1 MAELTRRQFCVA
13 SGAGLALCACGG
25 PSQQTEMPDLAAPS
39 DLSMPTVRDMADP
52 SCPVGMRLD
61 AGPATALA
69 VGQVKLFSCAKTFV
83 LRDAAGIYAMTAI
96 CTHNGCTVAYTAAS
110 HDFACP
116 CHMSTYDLNGNVTAP
131 PAPAPLQHFACSFDP
146 SGNII
151 VQLDAPVDAS
161 TRLSEHD

>member
-1 MAELTRRQFCVA
+1 M
-13 SGAGLALCACGG
+13 
-25 PSQQTEMPDLAAPS
+25 
-39 DLSMPTVRDMADP
+39 
-52 SCPVGMRLD
+52 
-61 AGPATALA
+61 
-69 VGQVKLFSCAKTFV
+69 

-96 CTHNGCTVAYTAAS
+96 CTHNGCTVAYAAAS

-146 SGNII
+146 SGNVI

-161 TRLSEHD
+161 ARLSEHD